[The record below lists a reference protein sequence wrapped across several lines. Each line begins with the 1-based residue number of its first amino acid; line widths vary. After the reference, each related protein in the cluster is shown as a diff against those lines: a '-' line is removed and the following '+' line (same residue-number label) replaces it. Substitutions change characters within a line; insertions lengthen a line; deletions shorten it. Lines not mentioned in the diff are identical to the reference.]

1 MSQLKSKIKFEDASP
16 NPEYLIKSIA
26 EQGYSLETSLA
37 DLMDNSISAQ
47 ADKIEVLIDTESEPF
62 KLFLADNG
70 QGMSELELSRNM
82 QFPSN
87 SPEDSRLNSDLGRF
101 GLGMKTASFSQTR
114 KFTVLSK
121 KKGEKKYH
129 GRTWDVDFLKVHG
142 WKIIVNS
149 DEEVARLM
157 YQYNQLSKEFLKS
170 FDDYEPNTI
179 VIWEGL
185 YKFESYLKEGNR
197 KDALKREITEVT
209 SDYLALVFH
218 RFMEKNHDPLQ
229 IRINNTIVSPFN
241 PFPEEEKDFRQIEP
255 KQSAFRS
262 DVIKIEGFVLPS
274 RAITESKQSL
284 TKWTTRYR
292 GLMDMEG
299 LYIYRAD
306 RIILFGGW
314 NGIVKKAPR
323 LQLARLRVEV
333 GNSVDH
339 LLHLNVAKSQIVV
352 PHELRNAFEDYIQEL
367 KIEAEREYYNRGIRK
382 FSGTKSQNHV
392 QLFERSYSN
401 KGSILEV
408 NNNFPLVKNLQ
419 ESLNKKQVSKLNLL
433 LRMINTRV
441 NNIRHVHEEKEF
453 LGIEEKDGIDLNSLI
468 TTVEELIK
476 SGISKIMIK
485 EDILPHLGFKIS
497 SIPDEIKR
505 LLN

>member
-1 MSQLKSKIKFEDASP
+1 MSKSKIVRSEDASP
-16 NPEYLIKSIA
+16 NPEFLIKSLA

-37 DLMDNSISAQ
+37 DLMDNSISAG
-47 ADKIEVLIDTESEPF
+47 ANKIEVLIDTDSEPF
-62 KLFLADNG
+62 KLFLADDG
-70 QGMSELELSRNM
+70 KGMTESELIENM

-87 SPEDSRLNSDLGRF
+87 SPEESRLDIDLGRF

-121 KKGEKKYH
+121 KKGDQKYH
-129 GRTWDVDFLKVHG
+129 GRTWDVDFLRNNG
-142 WKIIVNS
+142 WKIIINS
-149 DEEVARLM
+149 DEEVANIMFKYNRLSTE
-157 YQYNQLSKEFLKS
+157 YLNKLEDF
-170 FDDYEPNTI
+170 EANTI
-179 VIWEGL
+179 IIWDGL
-185 YKFESYLKEGNR
+185 YKFEEYLNEEHR
-197 KDALKREITEVT
+197 KAALKKEVTEVT

-218 RFMEKNHDPLQ
+218 RFMEKKINPLR
-229 IRINNTIVSPFN
+229 IRINNTRVNPID
-241 PFPEEEKDFRQIEP
+241 PFPEGEKDFRQIEP

-274 RAITESKQSL
+274 RAIAETKKGL

-339 LLHLNVAKSQIVV
+339 LLHLNVAKSQIVI

-367 KIEAEREYYNRGIRK
+367 KIEAEREYYNRGIRR
-382 FSGTKSQNHV
+382 FSGRKSTDNI
-392 QLFERSYSN
+392 QLFDRSYSN
-401 KGSILEV
+401 LGSVLEV
-408 NNNFPLVKNLQ
+408 NKNFPLVKTLE
-419 ESLNKKQVSKLNLL
+419 ESLSKEQKSQLNLL

-441 NNIRHVHEEKEF
+441 NNIRHVHEEKDF
-453 LGIEEKDGIDLNSLI
+453 LEVVDKDGLSVD
-468 TTVEELIK
+468 ELKDSILELQ
-476 SGISKIMIK
+476 SNGISNVVIRG
-485 EDILPHLGFKIS
+485 DIIPHLGYKYS
-497 SIPDEIKR
+497 SLPENIR
-505 LLN
+505 ALLK

>member
-1 MSQLKSKIKFEDASP
+1 MSKRIKSEDAQP

-37 DLMDNSISAQ
+37 DLMDNSISAK
-47 ADKIEVLIDTESEPF
+47 ADKIEILIDMETEPF
-62 KLFLADNG
+62 RLFMADNG
-70 QGMSELELSRNM
+70 EGMTEKELRQNM

-87 SPEDSRLNSDLGRF
+87 SPEDSRLNTDLGRF

-121 KKGEKKYH
+121 KKGDKKYN
-129 GRTWDVDFLKVHG
+129 GRTWDVAFLKDNG

-149 DEEVARLM
+149 DEEVASLM
-157 YQYNQLSKEFLKS
+157 YQYNQLSSEYLNAFE
-170 FDDYEPNTI
+170 DYEPNTI
-179 VIWEGL
+179 VIWDGL
-185 YKFESYLKEGNR
+185 YKFENYLKEKNR
-197 KDALKREITEVT
+197 KNALKREITEVT

-218 RFMEKNHDPLQ
+218 RFMEKDVNPLK
-229 IRINNTIVSPFN
+229 IRINNTIVNPFN

-262 DVIKIEGFVLPS
+262 DVIKIDGFVLPS
-274 RAITESKQSL
+274 RAITESTKGL
-284 TKWTTRYR
+284 TKWTTRHR

-299 LYIYRAD
+299 LYIYRAE

-333 GNSVDH
+333 GNSVDD
-339 LLHLNVAKSQIVV
+339 LLHLNVAKSQIVI
-352 PHELRNAFEDYIQEL
+352 PHELRNAFEDYIHEL
-367 KIEAEREYYNRGIRK
+367 KIEAEREYYNKGIRK
-382 FSGTKSQNHV
+382 FSGSKTQNHN

-401 KGSILEV
+401 KGSVLEV
-408 NNNFPLVKNLQ
+408 NTNFPVLKNLKD
-419 ESLNKKQVSKLNLL
+419 SLNKKQNSTLSLL

-453 LGIEEKDGIDLNSLI
+453 LGIEEKDGIDLNALKA
-468 TTVEELIK
+468 TVEELIN
-476 SGISKIMIK
+476 SGISRIMIK
-485 EDILPHLGFKIS
+485 EEILPHLGFKTS
-497 SIPDEIKR
+497 SLPDEIKI
-505 LLN
+505 LLK

>member
-1 MSQLKSKIKFEDASP
+1 MNEIISEDAYP

-37 DLMDNSISAQ
+37 DLMDNSISAK
-47 ADKIEVLIDTESEPF
+47 ASKIEILVDSNSEPF

-70 QGMSELELSRNM
+70 QGMTEEELSKNM

-87 SPEDSRLNSDLGRF
+87 SPENIRSNSDLGRF

-129 GRTWDVDFLKVHG
+129 GRTWDVNFLKVNG
-142 WKIIVNS
+142 WKIIINT
-149 DEEVARLM
+149 DEEIVNLTH
-157 YQYNQLSKEFLKS
+157 QYNELSKEFLKK
-170 FDDYEPNTI
+170 FDDFNPNTI
-179 VIWEGL
+179 VIWDGL
-185 YKFESYLKEGNR
+185 YKFETYLKKDNR
-197 KDALKREITEVT
+197 KDALKKEITEVT
-209 SDYLALVFH
+209 SDYLSLVFH
-218 RFMEKNHDPLQ
+218 RFIEKKVNPLH
-229 IRINNTIVSPFN
+229 IRINNTLVTPFN

-255 KQSAFRS
+255 KQSSFRS

-274 RAITESKQSL
+274 RAITDSIKGL
-284 TKWTTRYR
+284 TKWTTRHR

-352 PHELRNAFEDYIQEL
+352 PHELRNAFEDYIYEL

-382 FSGTKSQNHV
+382 FSGAKSQNHI

-408 NNNFPLVKNLQ
+408 NYNFPLVKNLQ
-419 ESLNKKQVSKLNLL
+419 QSLDKRQNSQLNLL
-433 LRMINTRV
+433 LRMINNRV
-441 NNIRHVHEEKEF
+441 NHIRNVHEEKEF
-453 LGIEEKDGIDLNSLI
+453 LALEGSNNISTVDLKNNLLNLLNHGM
-468 TTVEELIK
+468 T
-476 SGISKIMIK
+476 K
-485 EDILPHLGFKIS
+485 EIVKNEILPNLGYKFS
-497 SIPDEIKR
+497 SFPSEIKD
-505 LLN
+505 LLK

>member
-1 MSQLKSKIKFEDASP
+1 MELLRVSVIQIYKPIVSLHMSEKLRLEDASP
-16 NPEYLIKSIA
+16 NPEFLIKSIA

-37 DLMDNSISAQ
+37 DLMDNSISANGN
-47 ADKIEVLIDTESEPF
+47 KIEVLIDMDHEPF
-62 KLFLADNG
+62 RLFMADNG
-70 QGMSELELSRNM
+70 EGMTESELSRNM

-87 SPEDSRLNSDLGRF
+87 SPEDIRRNSDLGRF

-121 KKGEKKYH
+121 KKGDKKYH
-129 GRTWDVDFLKVHG
+129 GRTWDVDFLRDNG

-149 DEEVARLM
+149 EEEVAKLVYR
-157 YQYNQLSKEFLKS
+157 YNRLSKEYINAYEN
-170 FDDYEPNTI
+170 YEPNTI
-179 VIWEGL
+179 VLWDGL
-185 YKFESYLKEGNR
+185 YKFESYLEEANR
-197 KDALKREITEVT
+197 KQALKREMTEVT

-218 RFMEKNHDPLQ
+218 RFMERNQNPLK
-229 IRINNTIVSPFN
+229 IRINNTIVNPFN

-262 DVIKIEGFVLPS
+262 DVIKIEGFVLPA
-274 RAITESKQSL
+274 RAITESSKGIS
-284 TKWTTRYR
+284 KWTTSYR

-352 PHELRNAFEDYIQEL
+352 PHELREAFGNYIQEL

-382 FSGTKSQNHV
+382 FSGSKTQNHN

-401 KGSILEV
+401 KGSVLEV
-408 NNNFPLVKNLQ
+408 NNNFP
-419 ESLNKKQVSKLNLL
+419 
-433 LRMINTRV
+433 
-441 NNIRHVHEEKEF
+441 
-453 LGIEEKDGIDLNSLI
+453 
-468 TTVEELIK
+468 
-476 SGISKIMIK
+476 
-485 EDILPHLGFKIS
+485 
-497 SIPDEIKR
+497 
-505 LLN
+505 

>member
-1 MSQLKSKIKFEDASP
+1 MNKVKFEDASP
-16 NPEYLIKSIA
+16 NPEHLIKSIA

-37 DLMDNSISAQ
+37 DLMDNSISANSN
-47 ADKIEVLIDTESEPF
+47 KIEVLIDTDSEPF

-70 QGMSELELSRNM
+70 EGMSEDELSANM

-87 SPEDSRLNSDLGRF
+87 SPDDKRLKSDLGRF

-121 KKGEKKYH
+121 KKGEKKFH
-129 GRTWDVDFLKVHG
+129 GRTWDVDFLKVNG
-142 WKIIVNS
+142 WKIIINS
-149 DEEVARLM
+149 DQEVANLM
-157 YQYNQLSKEFLKS
+157 YQYNLLSKDLLNS
-170 FDDYEPNTI
+170 FDNYEPNTI

-185 YKFESYLKEGNR
+185 YKFENYLKEDNR
-197 KDALKREITEVT
+197 KEALNREVTDVT

-218 RFMEKNHDPLQ
+218 RFMEKDINPLK

-241 PFPEEEKDFRQIEP
+241 PFPVEEKDFRQIEP
-255 KQSAFRS
+255 KQSFFSS

-274 RAITESKQSL
+274 RAITESKKGI
-284 TKWTTRYR
+284 TKWTTRNR

-323 LQLARLRVEV
+323 LQLARLKVEV

-339 LLHLNVAKSQIVV
+339 LIHLNVAKSQIVV
-352 PHELRNAFEDYIQEL
+352 PHELRNAFEDYIHEL
-367 KIEAEREYYNRGIRK
+367 KVEAEKEYYNRGIRK
-382 FSGTKSQNHV
+382 FSGSKSQKNIK
-392 QLFERSYSN
+392 LFERSYSN
-401 KGSILEV
+401 KGSVLEV
-408 NNNFPLVKNLQ
+408 NNDFPIVKNLQ
-419 ESLNKKQVSKLNLL
+419 ESLNKQQNSQLNLL

-453 LGIEEKDGIDLNSLI
+453 VGIEEKDGISEGELHNIILELLSNG
-468 TTVEELIK
+468 TTND
-476 SGISKIMIK
+476 MIR
-485 EDILPHLGFKIS
+485 EDILPHLGFKYS
-497 SIPDEIKR
+497 SLPENIRSLIK
-505 LLN
+505 